1 MAKPMATRPP
11 IDRFVGGIEVVSER
25 LNTIAEVVVWV
36 AVALTIV
43 ATFAQVVFR
52 YGLDASLSWSEEFA
66 RYVFV
71 WIIFIGTS
79 VATRRGQHI
88 MVEVIIAL
96 FPPKLRH
103 AANVASIVVCL
114 FFFGVLAY
122 VGLLL
127 VQNAWQ
133 QYSTALEIRIAW
145 VYAAAPLGAALSILH
160 LIAGWSR
167 QFLAPAGQ
175 RLE

>member
-1 MAKPMATRPP
+1 MTIRAA
-11 IDRFVGGIEVVSER
+11 IDRLVDGIEFVSER
-25 LNTIAEVVVWV
+25 CNALAEVVVWV
-36 AVALTIV
+36 AVALIIA

-52 YGLDASLSWSEEFA
+52 YGVGASLYWSEEFA

-71 WIIFIGTS
+71 WIIFVGTS

-88 MVEVIIAL
+88 MVEVIVAL
-96 FPPKLRH
+96 FPPKLRD
-103 AANVASIVVCL
+103 AASIASMAVCL
-114 FFFGVLAY
+114 FFFGVLTY

-145 VYAAAPLGAALSILH
+145 VYAAAPFGAALSILH

-167 QFLAPAGQ
+167 RFAAPAAP
-175 RLE
+175 RPE